1 MVGDSLLEN
10 HAMDIYTDLLLRP
23 EARKIQDTQYASTV
37 TDIRTGHHAYTCQ
50 ML

>member
-1 MVGDSLLEN
+1 MLEN
-10 HAMDIYTDLLLRP
+10 HATDIYTDLLLRH